1 MNKQKWSSNEIP
13 LPVLALKLVE
23 EVGEV
28 AKEITD
34 AYFIT
39 ENPDGDW
46 ALDMHFNAA
55 LSEIKHVLFLAEQV
69 KRRIEADKR
78 RLNKSFGI

>member
-1 MNKQKWSSNEIP
+1 MNKQKWANREIP

-28 AKEITD
+28 AAEITD

-39 ENPDGDW
+39 ENPDGEW

-55 LSEIKHVLFLAEQV
+55 LSEINHVLFLAEQV
-69 KRRIEADKR
+69 KRRIEENKA
-78 RLNKSFGI
+78 RLKNT

>member
-28 AKEITD
+28 ANEITD

-39 ENPDGDW
+39 ENPMGQW
-46 ALDMHFNAA
+46 ELDMHFNAA
-55 LSEIKHVLFLAEQV
+55 LDEIKHVQFLAEQLR
-69 KRRIEADKR
+69 RRIEE
-78 RLNKSFGI
+78 NKKLLT